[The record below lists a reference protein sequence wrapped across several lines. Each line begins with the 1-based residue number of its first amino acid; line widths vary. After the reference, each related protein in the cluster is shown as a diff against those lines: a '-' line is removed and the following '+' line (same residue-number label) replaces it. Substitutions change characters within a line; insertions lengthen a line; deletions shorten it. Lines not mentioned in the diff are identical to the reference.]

1 MKKLSIK
8 KNNEVVQHCNF
19 ESDEAMQAFIQLLA
33 DQAPWGKPERWVKD
47 TPMSPLSDEDKAKAL
62 ETRTVDVMGEQVK
75 EYKLGAEYEIDIKDI
90 TAEVKAEKQAK
101 EAKKLAK
108 EKRKDD
114 RKKLD
119 WSKINSIAE
128 LKAIVKSLV
137 EEIED

>member
-33 DQAPWGKPERWVKD
+33 DQAPWGKPERWVVD
-47 TPMSPLSDEDKAKAL
+47 SVASPLSEEDKAKAL
-62 ETRTVDVMGEQVK
+62 ETRTVEVMGEQVT
-75 EYKLGAEYEIDIKDI
+75 EYMLGAEYQIDIKDI
-90 TAEVKAEKQAK
+90 TAEVQAEKQTK

-119 WSKINSIAE
+119 WNKINTVAE

-137 EEIED
+137 EELED